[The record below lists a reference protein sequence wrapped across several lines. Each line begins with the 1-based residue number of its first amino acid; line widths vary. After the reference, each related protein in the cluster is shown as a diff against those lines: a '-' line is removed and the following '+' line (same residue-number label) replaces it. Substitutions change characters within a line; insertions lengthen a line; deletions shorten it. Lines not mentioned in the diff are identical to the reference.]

1 MKIRALAVL
10 AVAGLAAATNAQPIE
25 TLTYSVEWDLA
36 SISSGANTGG
46 VYVTITPDI
55 GTTTAWNT
63 KPGTGQAGK
72 LMAFASSIMNLLNTQ
87 NGTNGALTW
96 SVPTD
101 VNAANL
107 PGTDDGAGGIKLS
120 QAGQFGPP
128 VNPTPNTKQKV
139 KILDLKW
146 TLGVLGNYDVSYAT
160 QSTSGKVFLD
170 VGLSAWVGEN
180 AVKVDGKGGFSVT
193 PAPAS
198 LALLGLGGLVAG
210 RRRR

>member
-25 TLTYSVEWDLA
+25 TITYSVEWDQA
-36 SISSGANTGG
+36 SITGGSNTGA
-46 VYVTITPDI
+46 VYATITPDI

-72 LMAFASSIMNLLNTQ
+72 LMAFASTIGNLVNTANGL
-87 NGTNGALTW
+87 NGTLDWT
-96 SVPTD
+96 VPTD
-101 VNAANL
+101 VNAANIK
-107 PGTDDGAGGIKLS
+107 GTADGSGGIAGTQS
-120 QAGQFGPP
+120 GQFGPP
-128 VNPTPNTKQKV
+128 VNPAPNTKQKV

-146 TLGVLGNYDVSYAT
+146 TLGVAGNYSVSWDFNAT
-160 QSTSGKVFLD
+160 SSKVFLD
-170 VGLSAWVGEN
+170 VGLASWVGEN
-180 AVKVDGKGGFSVT
+180 AAKVSGKGGFNVT